1 MPTQRLRHCG
11 AQARAAE
18 LAELL
23 KAEQSKS
30 AQRQDRIQEQEGAL
44 SVLKAEFA
52 QRHTERETLREKVEQ
67 LEKENK
73 LLIQRFIDYKNMEA
87 ERMNEITDMY
97 EHARRKSTIDE
108 SKKVQSG
115 LASPRLASPIPPTAP
130 LTWLPFLCRRSQRV
144 IRASSQQARNPTRPL
159 STAPHRTARYQST
172 QSTLMSTL
180 VEPQTFCN
188 PACPDRELCCRVPRG
203 RARGGVRVGGR
214 VVCLYVQSGITLDGV
229 IGRTPLHYNVTL
241 ASSPHSANRPSA
253 CRTQDG
259 GLRPA
264 ALWIGARAS

>member
-1 MPTQRLRHCG
+1 LFRRCG

-44 SVLKAEFA
+44 NVLKAEFA

-97 EHARRKSTIDE
+97 ELARRKSTIDE
-108 SKKVQSG
+108 SKKVQTG
-115 LASPRLASPIPPTAP
+115 LATSPRHALLFLRLLHSRGCLSCSGARGERSGRPHNKRGTAP
-130 LTWLPFLCRRSQRV
+130 ALSVSQR
-144 IRASSQQARNPTRPL
+144 
-159 STAPHRTARYQST
+159 TAPHA
-172 QSTLMSTL
+172 
-180 VEPQTFCN
+180 
-188 PACPDRELCCRVPRG
+188 
-203 RARGGVRVGGR
+203 
-214 VVCLYVQSGITLDGV
+214 
-229 IGRTPLHYNVTL
+229 
-241 ASSPHSANRPSA
+241 
-253 CRTQDG
+253 
-259 GLRPA
+259 
-264 ALWIGARAS
+264 